1 MPRFPFVAVCRHFF
15 KILHFFILILNI
27 SKGRSNN
34 ADVVAQNHLKIVQ
47 AGDSVDFTCIFQ
59 RDMRPSIVWVKQKV
73 GEKPL
78 PIVKSFQ
85 GLPAKFENDF
95 DKHNRFFAE
104 QNDSSFNLR
113 ITNTEESDT
122 ATYYCVQYSYDFKF
136 DKVTYL
142 IVKGKQLNMQS
153 DHQTPATD
161 PVHPE
166 DSAVALQCTVLTQ
179 SCAGEHNVYWFRRES
194 GESPPGIIFTQD
206 RRNAQCERR
215 SDVNSTAHKCIY
227 SLPKRNLS
235 LSDAGIYL
243 CAVAAC
249 GEILFGDARKPIL
262 TGFET
267 PWSIIA
273 LVLGTLNCLSAIV
286 IIFLCTQLY
295 KQRQKDGTQNI
306 QTGHLMDEDRDA
318 LNYAALSFQQRSCA
332 PRRTREKHTR

>member
-1 MPRFPFVAVCRHFF
+1 M
-15 KILHFFILILNI
+15 INHFFILLLYLLKCSSENVD
-27 SKGRSNN
+27 
-34 ADVVAQNHLKIVQ
+34 AAAQNHLKIVQ
-47 AGDSVDFTCIFQ
+47 AGDKVTFTCIYPKEL
-59 RDMRPSIVWVKQKV
+59 RTTVVWVKQKA

-78 PIVKSFQ
+78 SIASSYQALAVV
-85 GLPAKFENDF
+85 FENGF
-95 DKHNRFFAE
+95 DKHNRFFVAKD
-104 QNDSSFNLR
+104 DSSFNLS
-113 ITNTEESDT
+113 ITNAKESDT
-122 ATYYCVQYSYDFKF
+122 ATYYCAKF
-136 DKVTYL
+136 IYQFIFGEATDL
-142 IVKGKQLNMQS
+142 IVKDRGLNMQS

-194 GESPPGIIFTQD
+194 GESPPGIIFTQE

-235 LSDAGIYL
+235 LSDAGIYY

-249 GEILFGDARKPIL
+249 EEILFGDARKPDL
-262 TGFET
+262 PGFQT

-273 LVLGTLNCLSAIV
+273 LILGTLNCLSVIV

-295 KQRQKDGTQNI
+295 MQRRKDNTQNI
-306 QTGHLMDEDRDA
+306 QIGHLMDEERDA
-318 LNYAALSFQQRSCA
+318 LNYAALSFQQKSSA
-332 PRRTREKHTR
+332 RRPREKHTR